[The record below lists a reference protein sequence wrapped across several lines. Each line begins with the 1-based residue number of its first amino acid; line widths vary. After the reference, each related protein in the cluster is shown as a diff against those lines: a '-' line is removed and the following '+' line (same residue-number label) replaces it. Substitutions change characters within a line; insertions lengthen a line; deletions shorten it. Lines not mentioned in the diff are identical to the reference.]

1 MLQHW
6 KMFTDHSEEVRVV
19 HGAVLVF
26 ALVQVGSVQDSGHH
40 EAEIGSKR
48 VDGHGASSIPG
59 LKQN

>member
-1 MLQHW
+1 
-6 KMFTDHSEEVRVV
+6 MFTDHSEEVRVV

-26 ALVQVGSVQDSGHH
+26 ALVQIGSVQDSGHH